1 MEHAARIRVNA
12 SARLHGEA
20 RASTLRGVRALHVLR
35 HHDEAITAAVK
46 ADVASALGGDTS
58 IASVITAA
66 ERAHAAL
73 DEAGRRVID
82 RHALTIACAAGCSYC
97 CHVHA
102 DVTVPEILAIARH
115 LHTTWSEPS
124 RRALHA
130 RLALHV
136 ARVEHLS
143 DDERWAAKIPC
154 ALLDDAGRCSIHAAR
169 PLRCRAFNAS
179 EVEPCREAFDGDH
192 EATPAQIPRLDRA
205 HDAAEAG
212 YDGALIDAGLSAAA
226 HRLEAGLLVALDDPG
241 AGARWLAGLPGEEAF
256 ARARSPEP

>member
-1 MEHAARIRVNA
+1 MKPAAQTRVNA
-12 SARLHGEA
+12 SPRLRCEG
-20 RASTLRGVRALHVLR
+20 RTSTLRRVRALHVLR
-35 HHDEAITAAVK
+35 QQDEAIAARVR
-46 ADVASALGGDTS
+46 ADVASALEPERTLAAV
-58 IASVITAA
+58 IAAA

-73 DEAGRRVID
+73 DEAGQRVID

-102 DVTVPEILAIARH
+102 DATVPEILAIARH
-115 LHTTWSEPS
+115 LHATWSEPS
-124 RRALHA
+124 RRALHH

-179 EVEPCREAFDGDH
+179 DVEPCREAFHGDN
-192 EATPAQIPRLDRA
+192 EPAPAQIPRLDRA

-212 YDGALIDAGLSAAA
+212 YDAALIDAGLSAAA
-226 HRLEAGLLVALDDPG
+226 HRLETGLLVALDDPG

-256 ARARSPEP
+256 ARARSPEH